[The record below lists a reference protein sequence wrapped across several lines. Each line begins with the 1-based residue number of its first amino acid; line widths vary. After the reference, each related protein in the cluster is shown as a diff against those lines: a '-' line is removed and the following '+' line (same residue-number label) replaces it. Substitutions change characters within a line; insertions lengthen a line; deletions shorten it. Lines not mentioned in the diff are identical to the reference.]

1 MNRNEYPVYE
11 LQEALDAAAVPG
23 CRLIIRAPTGSGK
36 STQIPQMLRDAP
48 DAAAGQIVVLQ
59 PRRIAAR
66 LLAHRVAKE
75 RHGDVGGEVGYQVR
89 FENHAGPRTWIRYVT
104 EGVLLR
110 QWIDDPRLTGV
121 STVIFDEFH
130 ERHLYGDISLSAAL
144 RLQQT
149 ARPDLR
155 IIVMSATLDS
165 ARLQERLAPCRV
177 LESEGRVYPV
187 SIEYLPKAVDFKKT
201 FVWDAAASAF
211 ERLAAEG
218 LKGHVLIFMPGA
230 YEIRKTIEAV
240 QSLPCARGLAVLPL
254 HGQLSPQAQDEA
266 VGESS
271 RPRVI
276 VATNVA
282 ETSITIAGI
291 SAVIDSGLAR
301 MARYDPHRGI
311 DTLFV
316 EKISCASAD
325 QRSGRAG
332 RTGPGRCIRLWTAQ
346 EHSQRP
352 LQETPEI
359 LRVDLAEVILMLKAC
374 GIDDIRGFP
383 WLDSPGEKAL
393 EQAETLLHDLGALY
407 PDGALAPIGRRM
419 VSFPV
424 HPRYSRMLLAA
435 DRYGCVRQAALIAAL
450 TQGQSILLRN
460 VSKQIS
466 EKREELF
473 GDEFTSD
480 FFLLMKAWK
489 YAENRNYSP
498 GACQALGI
506 HGVSAR
512 QVQPLYERFLKIAE
526 EEGLVIND
534 RAPED
539 VCIRKAILAA
549 FSDNLALRCDEG
561 TLRCNLI
568 HQRTGV
574 LARDS
579 VLRDQRMFTAAEITE
594 VEGARR
600 EKNVLLSMATTVE
613 EGWLEELF
621 PADCMMKTEAVFDP
635 SLKRVVFTERRM
647 FRDLVLSEKSSH
659 AVDPEAA
666 GRIMAAEIMA
676 GRIKPG
682 SWDGAVD
689 EWVTRVNCLACWCPD
704 WELPVY
710 DDEAWK
716 CILQQF
722 CLGAV
727 SMKDLKTR
735 KLLPVVK
742 HWLSPVQQQMV
753 AQHAPERCQ
762 LPSGRNIKL
771 RYAEGSAPVLAA
783 TIQDLYGLE
792 RSPEIAGGRQK
803 VRIEILAPNRRP
815 QQVTDDMQSFWK
827 ETYPILKKELRGR
840 YPKHEWR

>member
-1 MNRNEYPVYE
+1 MNRSDYPVYE
-11 LQEALDAAAVPG
+11 LQAALRAAAVPG
-23 CRLIIRAPTGSGK
+23 CRIIIRAPTGSGK
-36 STQIPQMLRDAP
+36 STQIPQMLLDGP
-48 DAAAGQIVVLQ
+48 GGQIVVLQ

-66 LLAHRVAKE
+66 LLAHRVASE
-75 RHGDVGGEVGYQVR
+75 RGGDVGGEIGYQVR
-89 FENHAGPRTWIRYVT
+89 FENHTGPRTRIRYVT

-110 QWIDDPRLTGV
+110 QWIDDPELAAV

-149 ARPDLR
+149 SRPDLR

-165 ARLQERLAPCRV
+165 ARLQEHLAPCRV

-187 SIEYLPKAVDFKKT
+187 AVEYLPRAVDFRKT
-201 FVWDAAASAF
+201 AVWDAAAEAF
-211 ERLAAEG
+211 GRLADGG
-218 LKGHVLIFMPGA
+218 LEGHVLIFMPGA
-230 YEIRKTIEAV
+230 YEIRKTIEML
-240 QSLPCARGLAVLPL
+240 QSHPRARGLAVLPL
-254 HGQLSPQAQDEA
+254 HGQLSPRAQDEA
-266 VGESS
+266 VSESG
-271 RPRVI
+271 RPRII

-282 ETSITIAGI
+282 ETSITIAGVT
-291 SAVIDSGLAR
+291 AVIDSGLAR

-311 DTLFV
+311 DTLYV

-332 RTGPGRCIRLWTAQ
+332 RTGPGRCLRLWTAQ
-346 EHSQRP
+346 EHAQRP

-359 LRVDLAEVILMLKAC
+359 LRVDLAEVVLMLKSC
-374 GIDDIRGFP
+374 GIDDVRGFP

-393 EQAETLLHDLGALY
+393 EQAETLLHDLGALGR
-407 PDGALAPIGRRM
+407 DGRLQPMGRRM
-419 VSFPV
+419 VRFPV
-424 HPRYSRMLLAA
+424 HPRYSRMLLTAN
-435 DRYGCVRQAALIAAL
+435 DYECVRQAALIAAL
-450 TQGQSILLRN
+450 TQGPPILLRN
-460 VSKQIS
+460 AGKPVA

-473 GDEFTSD
+473 GDEFSSD

-489 YAENRNYSP
+489 YAETKNYSP

-526 EEGLVIND
+526 QEGLAIND

-539 VCIRKAILAA
+539 ECICRAILAA
-549 FSDNLALRCDEG
+549 FSDNLALRCNRG
-561 TLRCNLI
+561 TLRCSLT

-574 LARDS
+574 LARES

-600 EKNVLLSMATTVE
+600 EKNVLLSMATAVE
-613 EGWLEELF
+613 EEWLEELF
-621 PADCMMKTEAVFDP
+621 PGDCETRTEARFDTV
-635 SLKRVVFTERRM
+635 LKRVVSTERRM

-659 AVDPEAA
+659 MVDPEAA
-666 GRIMAAEIMA
+666 GKILAEEILA
-676 GRIKPG
+676 GRIRPG

-689 EWVTRVNCLACWCPD
+689 EWVVRVNCLARWCPD
-704 WELPVY
+704 WELPAY
-710 DDEAWK
+710 DDEAWR
-716 CILQQF
+716 CILQQY
-722 CLGAV
+722 CLGAG

-742 HWLSPVQQQMV
+742 RWLSPVQQQMV
-753 AQHAPERCQ
+753 SQHCPERVQ
-762 LPSGRNIKL
+762 LPSGRSIRL
-771 RYAEGSAPVLAA
+771 RYAEGAAPVLSA

-792 RSPEIAGGRQK
+792 ASPEIAGGRQK
-803 VRIEILAPNRRP
+803 VSIEVLAPNRRP
-815 QQVTDDMQSFWK
+815 QQVTDDMRSFWT

-840 YPKHEWR
+840 YPRHEWR

>member
-1 MNRNEYPVYE
+1 MTMNWSEYPVYE
-11 LQEALDAAAVPG
+11 LQAAIREAAVPG
-23 CRLIIRAPTGSGK
+23 CRIIVRAPTGSGK
-36 STQIPQMLRDAP
+36 STQIPQMLL

-66 LLAHRVAKE
+66 LLAHRVASE
-75 RHGDVGGEVGYQVR
+75 RRCEVGGEVGYQVR
-89 FENHAGPRTWIRYVT
+89 FENHTGPRTRIRYVT

-110 QWIDDPRLTGV
+110 QWIDDPDLTAV

-149 ARPDLR
+149 SRPDLR

-165 ARLQERLAPCRV
+165 ARLQEHLAPCRV

-187 SIEYLPKAVDFKKT
+187 AVEYLPRAVDFRKT
-201 FVWDAAASAF
+201 PVWDAAADAF
-211 ERLAAEG
+211 ERLAADG
-218 LKGHVLIFMPGA
+218 LEGHVLIFMPGA
-230 YEIRKTIEAV
+230 YEIRKTIEAL
-240 QSLPCARGLAVLPL
+240 QSHPRARGLAVLPL
-254 HGQLSPQAQDEA
+254 HGQLSPRAQDEA
-266 VGESS
+266 VGESA
-271 RPRVI
+271 RPRII

-282 ETSITIAGI
+282 ETSITIAGVT
-291 SAVIDSGLAR
+291 AVIDSGLAR
-301 MARYDPHRGI
+301 MARYDSHRGI
-311 DTLFV
+311 DTLYV

-332 RTGPGRCIRLWTAQ
+332 RTGPGRCLRLWTAQ

-359 LRVDLAEVILMLKAC
+359 LRVDLAEVVLMLKAC
-374 GIDDIRGFP
+374 GIDDVRGFP

-393 EQAETLLHDLGALY
+393 EQAETLLHDLGALGR
-407 PDGALAPIGRRM
+407 DGALQPLGRRM

-424 HPRYSRMLLAA
+424 HPRYSRMLLTAN
-435 DRYGCVRQAALIAAL
+435 DYGCVRQASLIAAL
-450 TQGQSILLRN
+450 TQGQPILLRN
-460 VSKQIS
+460 IGRQIA

-473 GDEFTSD
+473 GDEFASD

-489 YAENRNYSP
+489 YAETKNYSP
-498 GACQALGI
+498 GACQSLGI

-526 EEGLVIND
+526 QEGLTIND
-534 RAPED
+534 RAPGD
-539 VCIRKAILAA
+539 DCICKAIFAA

-574 LARDS
+574 LSRES

-600 EKNVLLSMATTVE
+600 EKNVLLSMATAVDE
-613 EGWLEELF
+613 KWLEELF
-621 PADCMMKTEAVFDP
+621 PGDCETRIEAQYDTV
-635 SLKRVVFTERRM
+635 LKRVVSAERRM

-659 AVDPEAA
+659 TVDPESA
-666 GRIMAAEIMA
+666 GRIMAGEILA

-682 SWDGAVD
+682 SWDSAVD
-689 EWVTRVNCLACWCPD
+689 EWVIRANCLARWCPD

-710 DDEAWK
+710 DDEAWS
-716 CILQQF
+716 CLLQQY

-727 SMKDLKTR
+727 SMKDLRTR

-742 HWLSPVQQQMV
+742 RWLSPVQQQMV
-753 AQHAPERCQ
+753 SQHCPERIQ
-762 LPSGRNIKL
+762 LPSGRGIRL
-771 RYAEGSAPVLAA
+771 RYAEGSAPVLSA

-792 RSPEIAGGRQK
+792 KSPEIAAGRQK
-803 VRIEILAPNRRP
+803 VRIEVLAPNRRP